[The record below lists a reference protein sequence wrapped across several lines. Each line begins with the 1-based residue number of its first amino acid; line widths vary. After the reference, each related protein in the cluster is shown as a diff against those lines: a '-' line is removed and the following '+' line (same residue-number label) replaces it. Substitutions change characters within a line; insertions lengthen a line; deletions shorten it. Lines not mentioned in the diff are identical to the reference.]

1 MRSVTLG
8 DTMKLAAFVTAL
20 ALALMGAGPALA
32 QLTDEENAAFDRAL
46 AIMGDD
52 RAEARRLIE
61 PLAAKGDGES
71 LNFLA
76 MLVLNDGPGW
86 EADPER
92 AAALREQ
99 AVAAGSEAAALNIAT
114 ELMMNSEADHA
125 RAVELLRMAD
135 TEERLK
141 PMTAYPWGRA
151 YLFGWGVDQDMAKG
165 VAYLDTYVVA
175 RDGFVDDAT
184 VDAHFLLGRA
194 YRNGWDVRVDAR
206 RAYRHFL
213 YAADEGDPRAQW
225 NVGMMLLQGE
235 GVKKDEEAAYR
246 YVKLSAEAGHIDG
259 MTSHA
264 VMLALG
270 QGVEIDAAAAR
281 EWYMAAAEEGSAHAM
296 RGLGGMLLSDEGG
309 EPDPALGIA
318 LLELAAEAGDE
329 LAPRILAFAEDMA
342 GELREEIDAARS
354 DWLAAVGPPDPVE

>member
-1 MRSVTLG
+1 
-8 DTMKLAAFVTAL
+8 MKLAACVTVL
-20 ALALMGAGPALA
+20 ALALMGAGPAIA
-32 QLTDEENAAFDRAL
+32 QDDAAGRRDQAL
-46 AIMGDD
+46 AMVNDDPVGARAILEELTQAGD
-52 RAEARRLIE
+52 AEAMNA
-61 PLAAKGDGES
+61 LAALVEYDSDQWKGDP
-71 LNFLA
+71 A
-76 MLVLNDGPGW
+76 
-86 EADPER
+86 R
-92 AAALREQ
+92 ANALRED
-99 AVAAGSEAAALNIAT
+99 ALRGGSKAAALNIA
-114 ELMMNSEADHA
+114 LRIMLDSGGDHA
-125 RAVELLRMAD
+125 RGIELLRLAETD
-135 TEERLK
+135 ERLR
-141 PMTAYPWGRA
+141 PVASYGLGRA
-151 YLFGWGVDQDMAKG
+151 FLFGWGVERDMAKG
-165 VAYLDTYVVA
+165 VEHLETFLASNAGTSDFLVDT
-175 RDGFVDDAT
+175 
-184 VDAHFLLGRA
+184 HFLLGRA
-194 YRNGWDVRVDAR
+194 YRNGWDVKVDAR

-235 GVKKDEEAAYR
+235 GVRKNEESAYR

-342 GELREEIDAARS
+342 EELRDEIDEARS